1 MRKLYEKPKK
11 LWDKPR
17 IEEESKLL
25 EEYGL
30 RNMRELWRMKTLL
43 RKIRRDARSLL
54 SKAGAAAEL
63 GEKQLVTRIKKF
75 LVRGEATLDGVLALS
90 TKDILERRLQ
100 TVVCRRGLANSMR
113 QSRQF
118 ITHGHIQ
125 LNGQKVTA
133 PSYLVSFEEE
143 TQIGW
148 YGKPIVLAE
157 KPEAA
162 EEKSEEKSEG
172 KEEKEENTEVAKEKV
187 AEKEAANE
195 EAQPTPVAAIA

>member
-1 MRKLYEKPKK
+1 MGSAKRLRKLYEKPLK

-30 RNMRELWRMKTLL
+30 RNMRELWRIKTIL

-54 SKAGAAAEL
+54 SKAGAGAEL
-63 GEKQLVTRIKKF
+63 GEKQLVTRVRKF
-75 LVRGEATLDGVLALS
+75 LVKGEATLDSVLALS

-113 QSRQF
+113 QARQF

-125 LNGQKVTA
+125 INGQKITA
-133 PSYLVSFEEE
+133 PSYLVSFDEE
-143 TQIGW
+143 QQVGW
-148 YGKPIVLAE
+148 YGKPIELTE
-157 KPEAA
+157 KIEKA
-162 EEKSEEKSEG
+162 EEKAKD
-172 KEEKEENTEVAKEKV
+172 KETETVEMPAETKPAE
-187 AEKEAANE
+187 AEKIEAL
-195 EAQPTPVAAIA
+195 PVAASA